1 MQRGISR
8 HSPNQNILI
17 SDCCF
22 FYRTIKNHKILMLFF
37 FKFLFELFYLVFN
50 MGRTVPSFRPALEHE
65 IESWKNFKRA
75 LRPEDQKIFNKL
87 MNYARIHADAGS
99 MSARPMLSEILF
111 ISFAVEQ
118 EKRIELLEEKVKKL
132 EELIRGKD

>member
-1 MQRGISR
+1 
-8 HSPNQNILI
+8 
-17 SDCCF
+17 
-22 FYRTIKNHKILMLFF
+22 
-37 FKFLFELFYLVFN
+37 

-75 LRPEDQKIFNKL
+75 LRPEEQKIFNTL

-99 MSARPMLSEILF
+99 MSARPMLSEVLF

-118 EKRIELLEEKVKKL
+118 EKKIEMLEERVKEL
-132 EELIRGKD
+132 EETIRGKD

>member
-1 MQRGISR
+1 
-8 HSPNQNILI
+8 
-17 SDCCF
+17 
-22 FYRTIKNHKILMLFF
+22 
-37 FKFLFELFYLVFN
+37 

-75 LRPEDQKIFNKL
+75 LRPEEQKIFNKL

-99 MSARPMLSEILF
+99 MSARPMLSEVLF

-118 EKRIELLEEKVKKL
+118 EKRIEMLEERVKEL
-132 EELIRGKD
+132 EETIRGKD

>member
-1 MQRGISR
+1 
-8 HSPNQNILI
+8 
-17 SDCCF
+17 
-22 FYRTIKNHKILMLFF
+22 
-37 FKFLFELFYLVFN
+37 

-75 LRPEDQKIFNKL
+75 LRPEEQKIFNKL

-111 ISFAVEQ
+111 ISFAIEQ
-118 EKRIELLEEKVKKL
+118 EKRIEILEEKV
-132 EELIRGKD
+132 EELENMVRGKE